1 MEEKVSLNMIDYISS
16 FFVSHKK
23 ALAILFMIIC
33 LAIIYP
39 NMFTFLYGEGRD
51 FGRSLVNSILS

>member
-1 MEEKVSLNMIDYISS
+1 MIYHILS

-51 FGRSLVNSILS
+51 LDVALLTQFYLSKV